1 MIYNILKN
9 RNMSKKEEKKDKKVF
24 YIEEKTKTNIFYNIF
39 VALNEFE
46 INMKLYQF
54 YNTKLNKYNLITDF
68 LKDFN
73 MLSKEYLE
81 EYILQYGLP
90 ENNENIKINLVSK
103 FEDNYF
109 EQSIKKINTKLMQ
122 ILNYL
127 KNNSDDMDTDD
138 SIISTNFNLK
148 YITNKIINLANKKLY
163 LFKLE
168 C

>member
-1 MIYNILKN
+1 
-9 RNMSKKEEKKDKKVF
+9 MSKKEEKKDKKVF
-24 YIEEKTKTNIFYNIF
+24 YIEEKIKTNIFYNIF

-73 MLSKEYLE
+73 ILSKEYLE

-138 SIISTNFNLK
+138 SIISTNFNLI

>member
-1 MIYNILKN
+1 
-9 RNMSKKEEKKDKKVF
+9 MSKKEEKKDKKVF
-24 YIEEKTKTNIFYNIF
+24 YIEEKIKTNIFYNIF

-54 YNTKLNKYNLITDF
+54 YNNKLNKYNLITDF

-73 MLSKEYLE
+73 ILSKEYLE

-90 ENNENIKINLVSK
+90 ENNDNIKINLVSK

-109 EQSIKKINTKLMQ
+109 EQSIKKINTKLIQ

-148 YITNKIINLANKKLY
+148 YITNKIINLVNKKLY

>member
-1 MIYNILKN
+1 
-9 RNMSKKEEKKDKKVF
+9 MSKKEDKKDKKVF
-24 YIEEKTKTNIFYNIF
+24 YIEEKIKTNIFYNIF

-73 MLSKEYLE
+73 ILSKEYLE

-109 EQSIKKINTKLMQ
+109 EQSIKKINTKLIQ

-138 SIISTNFNLK
+138 NIISTNLNLK

>member
-1 MIYNILKN
+1 
-9 RNMSKKEEKKDKKVF
+9 MSKKEEKKDKKVF
-24 YIEEKTKTNIFYNIF
+24 YIEEKIKTNIFYNIF

-73 MLSKEYLE
+73 VLSKEYLE

-90 ENNENIKINLVSK
+90 ENNENIKINIVNK

-109 EQSIKKINTKLMQ
+109 EQSIKKINTKLIQ

-127 KNNSDDMDTDD
+127 KNNSDDIDTNDN
-138 SIISTNFNLK
+138 IISTNFNLK

>member
-24 YIEEKTKTNIFYNIF
+24 YIEEKIKTNIFYNIF

-73 MLSKEYLE
+73 VLSKEYLE

-90 ENNENIKINLVSK
+90 ENNENIKINIVNK

-109 EQSIKKINTKLMQ
+109 EQSIKKINTKLIQ

-127 KNNSDDMDTDD
+127 KNNSDDIDTNDN
-138 SIISTNFNLK
+138 IISTNFNLK

>member
-1 MIYNILKN
+1 
-9 RNMSKKEEKKDKKVF
+9 MSKKEEKKDKKVF
-24 YIEEKTKTNIFYNIF
+24 YIEEKIKTNIFYNIF

-54 YNTKLNKYNLITDF
+54 YNTKFDKYNLITDF

-73 MLSKEYLE
+73 ILSKEYLE
-81 EYILQYGLP
+81 EYILQYSLP

-109 EQSIKKINTKLMQ
+109 EQSIKKINTKLIQ

-138 SIISTNFNLK
+138 NIMSTNFNLK